1 MPQNLNAMDLHSRR
15 KQLADNLEKARK
27 QHEDLGNGIQQLI
40 GAITLIDEQLRE
52 ETSEKED
59 NSEQE
64 AKPKDKT
71 EKAKTGK

>member
-1 MPQNLNAMDLHSRR
+1 LPHNLNAMDLHSRR

>member
-1 MPQNLNAMDLHSRR
+1 MDLHSRR

>member
-1 MPQNLNAMDLHSRR
+1 MDLQSRR

-27 QHEDLGNGIQQLI
+27 QHEDLGNGIQQII

-52 ETSEKED
+52 EAEEQKD
-59 NSEQE
+59 KSEQE
-64 AKPKDKT
+64 AKPKAKD